1 MRQVIVMLFLSSFF
15 NSNQFSFGMN
25 YLVEKSLVNREM
37 IIKNLLVGVTSE
49 NYGLRTSS
57 AFLLGEFQVD
67 ESVIELLGML
77 HKEESDDARI
87 MAALSLLKIEGPRG
101 IYAIKQA
108 VKFDK
113 SERVRKF
120 CEKFYNHYLEKNQK

>member
-1 MRQVIVMLFLSSFF
+1 MKQVLVILFLSFSIVA
-15 NSNQFSFGMN
+15 NQFSFGMN
-25 YLVEKSLVNREM
+25 YPVEKSLVNREM
-37 IIKNLLVGVTSE
+37 IIKNLLVGVKSD

-57 AFLLGEFQVD
+57 AFLLGEFQAD

-87 MAALSLLKIEGPRG
+87 MAALSLLKIEDARG

-113 SERVRKF
+113 SERVRKI
-120 CEKFYNHYLEKNQK
+120 CEKFYNHFLEKNQK

>member
-1 MRQVIVMLFLSSFF
+1 MKQVVVMLFLSFF
-15 NSNQFSFGMN
+15 LIVNQLSYGSNNPVKNS
-25 YLVEKSLVNREM
+25 LANREM
-37 IIKNLLVGVTSE
+37 VIKNLMVGVKSD

-57 AFLLGEFQVD
+57 AFLLGEFQAD

-87 MAALSLLKIEGPRG
+87 LAALSLLKIEDARG

-108 VKFDK
+108 VRFDK
-113 SERVRKF
+113 SERVRKI
-120 CEKFYNHYLEKNQK
+120 CEKFYHYYIENIRN

>member
-1 MRQVIVMLFLSSFF
+1 MLLLSSFF
-15 NSNQFSFGMN
+15 IANQLSFGMN

-37 IIKNLLVGVTSE
+37 IIKNLLVGVKSE

-57 AFLLGEFQVD
+57 AFLLGEFQAD

-87 MAALSLLKIEGPRG
+87 MAAVSLLKIENPRG

-113 SERVRKF
+113 SERVRKI
-120 CEKFYNHYLEKNQK
+120 CEKFYNNYLEKNQK